1 MRYNRYGDDF
11 LIDKIQ
17 PDEIGEELVKV
28 GEVVAEE
35 EWQIL
40 NDSKNSLQEDY
51 RTGARSRPGTKRD
64 RKKGKYKPE
73 GTGMD
78 A

>member
-1 MRYNRYGDDF
+1 MK
-11 LIDKIQ
+11 KI
-17 PDEIGEELVKV
+17 I
-28 GEVVAEE
+28 
-35 EWQIL
+35 
-40 NDSKNSLQEDY
+40 NDSEHSLQEDY
-51 RTGARSRPGTKRD
+51 SVPEREVDLELVADEEDHQRQRAFLARRLLSTGTRSRPGTKRD